1 MRENSG
7 VYLQWQGLSARGKEK
22 SKLLEGKSIQIS
34 NGPDFNIFP
43 ILTVSLSVPCRER
56 VHTLRIYLFGETTRN
71 RDSRSRPSFSPHSTC
86 GPSSF
91 CFLLFKKKKKRY
103 EKNPPHWINERPQGH
118 CCEWLAYW
126 FVLGKCSW
134 KVERGRTWAVLE
146 PIKAWIHLPKTN
158 HSVCFSIDTIS
169 EMTAGQ

>member
-1 MRENSG
+1 MGRLQGEERGPSPPKSPPKVVLSMRENSS

-91 CFLLFKKKKKRY
+91 CFLLFKKKKKKDMR
-103 EKNPPHWINERPQGH
+103 
-118 CCEWLAYW
+118 
-126 FVLGKCSW
+126 
-134 KVERGRTWAVLE
+134 RT
-146 PIKAWIHLPKTN
+146 LPT
-158 HSVCFSIDTIS
+158 
-169 EMTAGQ
+169 E